1 MMPEVAGN
9 SSPRY
14 SAPTMARSRAT
25 CPLPLTDPR
34 VTQKQAEHTPLMKQ
48 FFAAKANYPDL
59 LLFFRMGDFYEL
71 FYDDARKAAR
81 LLDITLT
88 QRGTSGGAP
97 IPMAGVPVHAYEG
110 YLARLVALGESV
122 AICEQI
128 GDPALAKGLVERKVV
143 RIVTPGTVTDEAL
156 LDERRDTLLM
166 AVSRSRNGYGL
177 AWADLAGG
185 RFLVNEVETDDALEA
200 ELARLEPAELLVPD
214 EEDWPEFLRQRSGV
228 RRRAPWLFD
237 PDSGRRQ
244 LLAFFKLHDLS
255 GFGID
260 DKPRATAAAGALL
273 GYVEETQKQRLPH
286 LTAIAMETAS
296 EAIAMNAATRRHL
309 ELDTRV
315 DGDTRNTLLG
325 VLDSTVSPMGGRL
338 LRRWLHR
345 PLRLREVLQQ
355 RHHAV
360 ATLIDH
366 GVDADLRESFRA
378 LGDIERILT
387 RMALRSARPRD
398 FSTLRDGLGMLPAIR
413 AVLAPSTAG
422 ATPPRPS
429 PAGAREGALDSPPP
443 TLPDAGTLAPPLAP
457 AGGGREGVTSARSQ
471 ASALQGTLDSPRLQ
485 TLCAELGSH
494 AEISALLAS
503 AIAEQPP
510 LKLSDGGVIA
520 EGFDAELDELRRLS
534 TNADQ
539 FLIDLEAREREASGI
554 ATLKVGYNRVHGY
567 YIEISKGQSDKAP
580 VHYTRRQTLTNAE
593 RYITEELKSFE
604 DKVLSARERSLSREK
619 LLYEGLLD
627 SIGQHLEPLKRCAA
641 ALSELDVLACFAERA
656 QALDWAQPELETAP
670 CLRIERGRHPVVEA
684 VREAAFEPNDLD
696 LHPQRRMLVITGP
709 NMGGK
714 STYMRQNALIVLL
727 AHIGSFVP
735 AARAVIGPIDRI
747 LTRIGAGD
755 DLAKG
760 QSTFMV
766 EMAETSY
773 ILHHASAHSL
783 VLMDEIG
790 RGTSTYDG
798 LALADAVARHLA
810 HVNRCYTLFATH
822 YFELTALADESVEGG
837 PSGIANV
844 HLDAVEHGESLVFMH
859 AVKDGP
865 ANRSFG
871 LQVAALAGLPRATVA
886 QARRRLAELEQRGGD
901 SHAAQMAPQ
910 ALDAPQ
916 QFGLFAAPNSAA
928 LDALQAIDPDELTPK
943 QALEALYRMK
953 SLL

>member
-1 MMPEVAGN
+1 MQNREKTQAPG
-9 SSPRY
+9 
-14 SAPTMARSRAT
+14 SA
-25 CPLPLTDPR
+25 
-34 VTQKQAEHTPLMKQ
+34 AEHTPLMKQ
-48 FFAAKANYPDL
+48 FFAAKSEYPDL

-88 QRGTSGGAP
+88 QRGSSGGAP

-143 RIVTPGTVTDEAL
+143 RVVTPGTVTDEAL

-166 AVSRSRNGYGL
+166 AIARNKHGYGL

-185 RFLVNEVETDDALEA
+185 RFLVNEVDSEDALEA

-214 EEDWPEFLRQRSGV
+214 EDQWPEFLRERRGV

-237 PDSGRRQ
+237 ADSGRRQ
-244 LLAFFKLHDLS
+244 LLNFFQLHDLT

-286 LTAIAMETAS
+286 LTAIAMETAA

-325 VLDSTVSPMGGRL
+325 VLDSTVTPMGGRL

-345 PLRLREVLQQ
+345 PLRLREVLVQ

-360 ATLIDH
+360 GTLIDR
-366 GVDADLRESFRA
+366 GADADLRDAFRA

-387 RMALRSARPRD
+387 RVALRSARPRD
-398 FSTLRDGLGMLPAIR
+398 FSTLRDGLGLLPTVRTI
-413 AVLAPSTAG
+413 LAP
-422 ATPPRPS
+422 
-429 PAGAREGALDSPPP
+429 
-443 TLPDAGTLAPPLAP
+443 
-457 AGGGREGVTSARSQ
+457 
-471 ASALQGTLDSPRLQ
+471 LDSPRLAA
-485 TLCAELGSH
+485 LAAELGQH
-494 AEISALLAS
+494 DEIAHLLAS

-510 LKLSDGGVIA
+510 LKLSDGGVMA
-520 EGFDAELDELRRLS
+520 ADYDAELDELRRLS
-534 TNADQ
+534 THADQ
-539 FLIDLEAREREASGI
+539 FLIDLEARERASSGI

-567 YIEISKGQSDKAP
+567 YIEISKGQAEKAP

-593 RYITEELKSFE
+593 RYITEELKNFE
-604 DKVLSARERSLSREK
+604 DKVLSARERALSREK
-619 LLYEGLLD
+619 LLYEALLD
-627 SIGQHLEPLKRCAA
+627 TLGDRLEPLKRAAA
-641 ALSELDVLACFAERA
+641 ALSELDVLAGFAERA

-684 VREAAFEPNDLD
+684 VREQPFEPNDLD
-696 LHPQRRMLVITGP
+696 LHPDRRMLVITGP

-727 AHIGSFVP
+727 AHIGSYVP
-735 AARAVIGPIDRI
+735 ATRAVIGPIDRI

-755 DLAKG
+755 DLARG

-773 ILHHASAHSL
+773 ILHHASAQSL

-810 HVNRCYTLFATH
+810 HHNRCYTLFATH

-837 PSGIANV
+837 ASGIANV
-844 HLDAVEHGESLVFMH
+844 HLDAVEHGDKLVFMH

-871 LQVAALAGLPRATVA
+871 LQVAALAGLPKATVA
-886 QARRRLAELEQRGGD
+886 QARRRLAELEQRGGE
-901 SHAAQMAPQ
+901 SHASQMAPQ

-916 QFGLFAAPNSAA
+916 QFGLFAAAPSAA
-928 LDALQAIDPDELTPK
+928 QDALAALDPDELTPK
-943 QALEALYRMK
+943 QALEALYRLK

>member
-1 MMPEVAGN
+1 MTSEK
-9 SSPRY
+9 
-14 SAPTMARSRAT
+14 AP
-25 CPLPLTDPR
+25 
-34 VTQKQAEHTPLMKQ
+34 EHTPLMKQ
-48 FFAAKANYPDL
+48 FFAAKADYPDL
-59 LLFFRMGDFYEL
+59 MLFFRMGDFYEL

-88 QRGTSGGAP
+88 QRGSSGGAP

-143 RIVTPGTVTDEAL
+143 RVVTPGTVTDEAL

-166 AVSRSRNGYGL
+166 TLSRSKAGYGL

-185 RFLVNEVETDDALEA
+185 RFLVNEVDNDDALEA
-200 ELARLEPAELLVPD
+200 ELARLEPAELLIPD
-214 EEDWPEFLRQRSGV
+214 EEGWPEFLRQRTGL

-237 PDSGRRQ
+237 ADSGRRQ
-244 LLAFFKLHDLS
+244 LLQFFKLHDLT
-255 GFGID
+255 GFGIEE
-260 DKPRATAAAGALL
+260 KPRAIAAAGALL

-286 LTAIAMETAS
+286 LTAIAMETAA
-296 EAIAMNAATRRHL
+296 EAISMNAATRRHL

-315 DGDTRNTLLG
+315 DGDTRHTLLG

-345 PLRLREVLQQ
+345 PLRLREVLVQ

-360 ATLIDH
+360 GTLIDR
-366 GVDADLRESFRA
+366 GTEADLRERFRA

-387 RMALRSARPRD
+387 RVALRSARPRD
-398 FSTLRDGLGMLPAIR
+398 MSTLRDGLGMLPQVA
-413 AVLAPSTAG
+413 ALLAP
-422 ATPPRPS
+422 
-429 PAGAREGALDSPPP
+429 
-443 TLPDAGTLAPPLAP
+443 
-457 AGGGREGVTSARSQ
+457 
-471 ASALQGTLDSPRLQ
+471 LDSPRLQ
-485 TLCAELGSH
+485 ALAAELGEH
-494 AEISALLAS
+494 AQIAHLLAS
-503 AIAEQPP
+503 AVAEQPP

-520 EGFDAELDELRRLS
+520 GDYDAELDELRRLS
-534 TNADQ
+534 THADQ
-539 FLIDLEAREREASGI
+539 FLIDLELRERESSGI
-554 ATLKVGYNRVHGY
+554 STLKVGYNRVHGY

-580 VHYTRRQTLTNAE
+580 LHYSRRQTLTNAE

-627 SIGQHLEPLKRCAA
+627 ALGEHLEPLKRCAA
-641 ALSELDVLACFAERA
+641 ALSELDVLTAFAERA

-684 VREAAFEPNDLD
+684 VREQPFEPNDLNLD
-696 LHPQRRMLVITGP
+696 PDRRMLVITGP

-727 AHIGSFVP
+727 AHIGSYVP
-735 AARAVIGPIDRI
+735 ARRAVIGPIDRI

-773 ILHHASAHSL
+773 ILHHATAHSL

-810 HVNRCYTLFATH
+810 HRNRCYTLFATH
-822 YFELTALADESVEGG
+822 YFELTALADETVEGG
-837 PSGIANV
+837 ASGIANV
-844 HLDAVEHGESLVFMH
+844 HLDAVEHGEALVFMH
-859 AVKDGP
+859 AVKEGP

-871 LQVAALAGLPRATVA
+871 LQVAALAGLPRDTVA
-886 QARRRLAELEQRGGD
+886 QARRRLAELEQRGGQT
-901 SHAAQMAPQ
+901 HAAEMAPE
-910 ALDAPQ
+910 ALGSPQ
-916 QFGLFAAPNSAA
+916 QYGLFAPSSAA
-928 LDALQAIDPDELTPK
+928 VDALKALDPDELTPK
-943 QALEALYRMK
+943 QAMEALYRLK
-953 SLL
+953 ALV

>member
-1 MMPEVAGN
+1 MSRTADKPA
-9 SSPRY
+9 
-14 SAPTMARSRAT
+14 AP
-25 CPLPLTDPR
+25 
-34 VTQKQAEHTPLMKQ
+34 EHTPLMKQ
-48 FFAAKANYPDL
+48 FFAAKAEYPDL

-88 QRGTSGGAP
+88 QRGSSGGAP

-128 GDPALAKGLVERKVV
+128 GDPAASKGLVERKVV

-166 AVSRSRNGYGL
+166 AVARGRNGYGL
-177 AWADLAGG
+177 AWADLSAG
-185 RFLVNEVETDDALEA
+185 RFLVNEVENTDQLEA

-214 EEDWPEFLRQRSGV
+214 EEGWPPLTAGAL
-228 RRRAPWLFD
+228 RRRPPWLFD

-244 LLAFFKLHDLS
+244 LLRFFGLHDLT

-260 DKPRATAAAGALL
+260 DRPLAIAAAGALL
-273 GYVEETQKQRLPH
+273 GYVEETQKQQLPH
-286 LTAIAMETAS
+286 LTSIALEAS
-296 EAIAMNAATRRHL
+296 GEAIAMNAATRRHL

-315 DGDTRNTLLG
+315 DGQTRHTLLG
-325 VLDSTVSPMGGRL
+325 VLDSTITPMGGRL

-345 PLRLREVLQQ
+345 PLRDRGVLGA

-360 ATLIDH
+360 ATLIEQRA
-366 GVDADLRESFRA
+366 DADLRDGFRG
-378 LGDIERILT
+378 LGDVERILT
-387 RMALRSARPRD
+387 RVALRSARPRD
-398 FSTLRDGLGMLPAIR
+398 LSTLRDALAMLPGIR
-413 AVLAPSTAG
+413 QALAP
-422 ATPPRPS
+422 
-429 PAGAREGALDSPPP
+429 
-443 TLPDAGTLAPPLAP
+443 
-457 AGGGREGVTSARSQ
+457 
-471 ASALQGTLDSPRLQ
+471 LDSPRLHA
-485 TLCAELGSH
+485 LSAELGQH
-494 AEISALLAS
+494 DEIAHLLAS
-503 AIAEQPP
+503 AVAPQPP
-510 LKLSDGGVIA
+510 LKLADGGVIA
-520 EGFDAELDELRRLS
+520 EAYDAELDELRRLS

-539 FLIDLEAREREASGI
+539 FLVDLEARERAATGI

-580 VHYTRRQTLTNAE
+580 VHYTRRQTLTGAE
-593 RYITEELKSFE
+593 RYITEELKAFE
-604 DKVLSARERSLSREK
+604 DKVLSARERALAREK
-619 LLYEGLLD
+619 FLYDALLD
-627 SIGQHLEPLKRCAA
+627 SLNTVLEPLKRCAA

-656 QALDWAQPELETAP
+656 QALDWSRPELTEAP
-670 CLRIERGRHPVVEA
+670 CLCIERGRHPVVEA
-684 VREAAFEPNDLD
+684 VREEPFEPNDLELYGD
-696 LHPQRRMLVITGP
+696 RDGSARRMLVITGP

-735 AARAVIGPIDRI
+735 ASRAQIGPIDRI

-755 DLAKG
+755 DLARG

-773 ILHHASAHSL
+773 ILHHATPQSL

-810 HVNRCYTLFATH
+810 TVNRCWTLFATH
-822 YFELTALADESVEGG
+822 YFELTSLATPE
-837 PSGIANV
+837 SGIANV
-844 HLDAVEHGESLVFMH
+844 HLDAVEHGDSLVFMH
-859 AVKDGP
+859 AVREGAAD
-865 ANRSFG
+865 RSFG
-871 LQVAALAGLPRATVA
+871 LQVAALAGLPKATLQ
-886 QARRRLAELEQRGGD
+886 QARRRLAELEQRGRET
-901 SHAAQMAPQ
+901 HAAEVAPQ

-916 QFGLFAAPNSAA
+916 QFGLFAAAPSAA
-928 LDALQAIDPDELTPK
+928 QEAMAALDPDELTPK
-943 QALEALYRMK
+943 QALEALYRLK